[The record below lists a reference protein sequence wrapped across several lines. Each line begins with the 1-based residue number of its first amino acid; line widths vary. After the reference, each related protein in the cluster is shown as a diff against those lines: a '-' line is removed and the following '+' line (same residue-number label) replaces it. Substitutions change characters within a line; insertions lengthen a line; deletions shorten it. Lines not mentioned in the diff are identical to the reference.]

1 MNLLLTVISV
11 LVTISCVATGTSLW
25 DLMPGTRPQ
34 RLKTPVTNNQPI
46 KAKKRGSQSQGGF
59 WGQILQHSAKEGPQ
73 TQSGEKYSGKNSEQ
87 SLVTI
92 ASESVEPSAGLHK
105 LRKNIP
111 ESLRSLHTL
120 YTDYDDYDDEYYDED
135 YYEDDFELVTVKNSN
150 AEIQTGEDS
159 NVDQV
164 LRTHQ

>member
-1 MNLLLTVISV
+1 MNFLLTVISV
-11 LVTISCVATGTSLW
+11 LVTISCVVTGTSLW
-25 DLMPGTRPQ
+25 DLMPGTNLQ
-34 RLKTPVTNNQPI
+34 RQKTQKNQQI
-46 KAKKRGSQSQGGF
+46 KAQNRDSQSQGGF
-59 WGQILQHSAKEGPQ
+59 WGQILQHSKEGQQ

-92 ASESVEPSAGLHK
+92 ASESVKPSAGLQK

-120 YTDYDDYDDEYYDED
+120 YTDYDDEYYDDD
-135 YYEDDFELVTVKNSN
+135 YYEDGFELVTVKNSN
-150 AEIQTGEDS
+150 AEIQTVEDS

>member
-1 MNLLLTVISV
+1 MNFLLTVISV

-25 DLMPGTRPQ
+25 DLMPGTHPQ
-34 RLKTPVTNNQPI
+34 RQKTQVNDPV
-46 KAKKRGSQSQGGF
+46 KAQNRGTQSQGGGF
-59 WGQILQHSAKEGPQ
+59 WGQILQHSKEGQQ

-92 ASESVEPSAGLHK
+92 ASESVKPSAGLQK

-120 YTDYDDYDDEYYDED
+120 YTDYEDYDDEYYDED
-135 YYEDDFELVTVKNSN
+135 YYEDDFDLVTVKNSN
-150 AEIQTGEDS
+150 AEIQTVEDS

>member
-25 DLMPGTRPQ
+25 DLMPGTNLQ
-34 RLKTPVTNNQPI
+34 RQKTQVTSNQPI
-46 KAKKRGSQSQGGF
+46 KAQNRGSQGGF
-59 WGQILQHSAKEGPQ
+59 WGQILQHSAKEGQQ

-120 YTDYDDYDDEYYDED
+120 YTDYDDYDEEYYDED
-135 YYEDDFELVTVKNSN
+135 YYEDDFELVTVKNNN